1 MKVVRNCFFCIIEL
15 SNRIKWE
22 KLNLKLYITIKPAG
36 ICAILFPHLLYLSW
50 ISLQKKLFKE
60 FYWFRLRCWNRCCT
74 VEVGN
79 PICVY
84 VMSPYRECL
93 HLILPTPIGYTLAGV
108 MTTGQGFIA
117 CCRKTFDKTGT
128 LQEKSQTQH
137 IYLYS
142 SGALAQTSL
151 FFCAH
156 RWLFSVGL

>member
-1 MKVVRNCFFCIIEL
+1 M
-15 SNRIKWE
+15 
-22 KLNLKLYITIKPAG
+22 YITIKPAG

-60 FYWFRLRCWNRCCT
+60 FYWLDCV
-74 VEVGN
+74 VEIDVVQLKWVTLS
-79 PICVY
+79 VY

-128 LQEKSQTQH
+128 LQEKSQTKH

-151 FFCAH
+151 YFCAL

>member
-1 MKVVRNCFFCIIEL
+1 M
-15 SNRIKWE
+15 
-22 KLNLKLYITIKPAG
+22 YITIKPAG
-36 ICAILFPHLLYLSW
+36 ICAIYFPIFFIFLEFHFRKSYSKNFIGLDCVVEIDVVQLKWVTLS
-50 ISLQKKLFKE
+50 
-60 FYWFRLRCWNRCCT
+60 
-74 VEVGN
+74 
-79 PICVY
+79 VY